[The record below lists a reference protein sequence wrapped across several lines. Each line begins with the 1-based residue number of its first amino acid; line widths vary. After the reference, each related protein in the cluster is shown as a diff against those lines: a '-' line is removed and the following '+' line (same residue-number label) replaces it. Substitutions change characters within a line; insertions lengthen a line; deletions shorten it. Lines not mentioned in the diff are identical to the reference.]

1 MMIALT
7 QLLTVRFIMMDAM
20 TVFVVMEELLVL
32 NVCVSGRA
40 SHHVQNVKM
49 ATLSKVIDVSKNKL
63 LVLVFEV
70 LFLIFPFLLNIN
82 LMVFVVVV
90 SLLFFQ
96 KRAELVDQIYVR
108 ISEMDIV
115 IIGMR
120 VTIILLI
127 VAQPLLLTTL
137 FVRVIMMAVIVVPK
151 HPMVRLSV
159 L

>member
-1 MMIALT
+1 
-7 QLLTVRFIMMDAM
+7 
-20 TVFVVMEELLVL
+20 
-32 NVCVSGRA
+32 
-40 SHHVQNVKM
+40 
-49 ATLSKVIDVSKNKL
+49 
-63 LVLVFEV
+63 
-70 LFLIFPFLLNIN
+70 
-82 LMVFVVVV
+82 MVFVVVV
-90 SLLFFQ
+90 SLLFLQ